1 MENKK
6 RITGTWRGQT
16 VEFELDTFIPCYNP
30 ALENEPEQEY
40 SQLNEEEANRKGR
53 AAEIAILIQM
63 LPMIYRNRN
72 VCIGDISEINNDRKG
87 AFSRVESDKESDLRA
102 KYHETDIFVGVQS
115 DTGEW
120 NFYGYEVKQDSGL
133 NIYGRMF
140 WETHAIKEKDAFEN
154 WENDEQTE
162 SWFFKSRADK
172 FVFVS
177 DYKQSTLNELAKCDF
192 GTWMATGDNAN
203 LSGFMLYQFPVR
215 YAIVIEANQAR
226 WYYNHWRINNAW
238 PKGSKLTHGR
248 KRRNNKPVRTYGL
261 AVPISEVKRFK
272 SYSFYIVP
280 KLDPFDEAKI
290 FHYIE
295 MTNGKIP
302 PIQYILPDSLTQG
315 WKIDNDT
322 ICDADYEFLLDKT
335 NRAYSAIREDIINA
349 CKKQQIMPARFY
361 NTVIE
366 VVGPSSITV
375 E

>member
-16 VEFELDTFIPCYNP
+16 VEFELDTFKPNYEP
-30 ALENEPEQEY
+30 AFENLPEKEY
-40 SQLNEEEANRKGR
+40 SQLDGKTNRKGR
-53 AAEIAILIQM
+53 AAEIAILVQI
-63 LPMIYRNRN
+63 LPMIYRNQN

-87 AFSRVESDKESDLRA
+87 AFSRVESNKAKELRV

-133 NIYGRMF
+133 NRYGRMF
-140 WETHAIKEKDAFEN
+140 WETHAIKQSNEFDG
-154 WENDEQTE
+154 WEDNEQTE

-177 DYKQSTLNELAKCDF
+177 DYTQSTLNKLAKCDF
-192 GTWMATGDNAN
+192 ETWIDDNAN
-203 LSGFMLYQFPVR
+203 LNGFMLYQFPVR
-215 YAIVIEANQAR
+215 YAIVIDADEAR
-226 WYYNHWRINNAW
+226 YKYNHYWRLYGKWPKDSKFTHSQKRINNE
-238 PKGSKLTHGR
+238 
-248 KRRNNKPVRTYGL
+248 PVKTYGL
-261 AVPISEVKRFK
+261 AVPISEVKRFE

-280 KLDPFDEAKI
+280 KFDPFDQDRV
-290 FHYIE
+290 FNYIRA
-295 MTNGKIP
+295 TNGKIP
-302 PIQYILPDSLTQG
+302 LIRYILPDSLTQG
-315 WKIDNDT
+315 WKIDNE
-322 ICDADYEFLLDKT
+322 CDADYEFLLDK
-335 NRAYSAIREDIINA
+335 NNGAYSAIREDVINA

-366 VVGPSSITV
+366 VDPSSITV